1 MKNKTSSGF
10 TFVNLLFGLAM
21 GCLWGVIM
29 ADYCLKLAAQFS
41 WPLVLLVD
49 LAALLCLALAFVL
62 QIVLHELGHLLF
74 GLLSGYGFVT
84 FRFGPRL
91 LAQCGLFCRC
101 VMCPPEPD
109 EDGYFPLTLYSL
121 GGICLN
127 LLSGLLF
134 LWVYFISGG
143 MLILTLFSLSAGILG
158 LGLGLMFALPVKY
171 SDGYN
176 ALWLWDDD
184 AALHA
189 YWLRLREE
197 AAGESEG

>member
-1 MKNKTSSGF
+1 MKNKFSSGF

-21 GCLWGVIM
+21 GGLWGVIM
-29 ADYCLKLAAQFS
+29 ADYCLKLAAQIS
-41 WPLVLLVD
+41 MPLMLLVA

-74 GLLSGYGFVT
+74 GLLSGYGFVS

-91 LAQCGLFCRC
+91 LARCDLICRC

-109 EDGYFPLTLYSL
+109 EDGYFPLSLYSL
-121 GGICLN
+121 GGIFLN

-134 LWVYFISGG
+134 LWLYFISGG
-143 MLILTLFSLSAGILG
+143 ILVLTLFSLSAGILG
-158 LGLGLMFALPVKY
+158 LGLGLMYALPLKY

-176 ALWLWDDD
+176 ALWLSDDD
-184 AALHA
+184 AALHD

-197 AAGESEG
+197 SAGEGEA

>member
-1 MKNKTSSGF
+1 MRNKTSSGF

-21 GCLWGVIM
+21 GCLWGVM
-29 ADYCLKLAAQFS
+29 VADYCLKLANQFS
-41 WPLVLLVD
+41 WPLMLLVA

-91 LAQCGLFCRC
+91 LAQCGLLCRC

-109 EDGYFPLTLYSL
+109 EDGCFPLSLYSL

-134 LWVYFISGG
+134 LWVYFISGD
-143 MLILTLFSLSAGILG
+143 MLVLTLFSLSAGILG

-176 ALWLWDDD
+176 ALWLNDDD
-184 AALHA
+184 AAIHEH
-189 YWLRLREE
+189 WLRLRELASREE
-197 AAGESEG
+197 A

>member
-1 MKNKTSSGF
+1 M
-10 TFVNLLFGLAM
+10 
-21 GCLWGVIM
+21 
-29 ADYCLKLAAQFS
+29 
-41 WPLVLLVD
+41 LLVA

-74 GLLSGYGFVT
+74 GLLSGYRFVS
-84 FRFGPRL
+84 FRFGFRL
-91 LAQCGLFCRC
+91 LSQRGLLCRC

-109 EDGYFPLTLYSL
+109 EDGYFPLALYSL

-134 LWVYFISGG
+134 LWLYFISGG
-143 MLILTLFSLSAGILG
+143 MLVLTLFSLSAGILG

-176 ALWLWDDD
+176 ALWLNDDD
-184 AALHA
+184 AALHDH
-189 YWLRLREE
+189 WLRLREE

>member
-1 MKNKTSSGF
+1 MKNKFSSGF

-21 GCLWGVIM
+21 GGLWGVIM
-29 ADYCLKLAAQFS
+29 ADYCLKLVAQIS
-41 WPLVLLVD
+41 MPLMRLVA

-74 GLLSGYGFVT
+74 GLLSGYGFVS

-91 LAQCGLFCRC
+91 LARCDLICRC

-109 EDGYFPLTLYSL
+109 EDGYFPLSLYSL

-134 LWVYFISGG
+134 LWLYFISGG
-143 MLILTLFSLSAGILG
+143 ILVLTLFSLSAGILG
-158 LGLGLMFALPVKY
+158 LGLGLMYALPLKY

-176 ALWLWDDD
+176 ALWLSDDD
-184 AALHA
+184 AALHDH
-189 YWLRLREE
+189 WLRLREE
-197 AAGESEG
+197 SAGEGEA

>member
-1 MKNKTSSGF
+1 MKNKSSSGF
-10 TFVNLLFGLAM
+10 RFPHLIFGLAM
-21 GCLWGVIM
+21 GCLWGVMIT
-29 ADYCLKLAAQFS
+29 DYCLKLAAQIS
-41 WPLVLLVD
+41 WPLMLLVA
-49 LAALLCLALAFVL
+49 LAALLCLTLAFVL

-74 GLLSGYGFVT
+74 GLLSGYQFV
-84 FRFGPRL
+84 RFSFGLRL
-91 LAQCGLFCRC
+91 LSQCGLLCRC

-109 EDGYFPLTLYSL
+109 EDGYFPLSLYSL

-134 LWVYFISGG
+134 LWLYFISGG
-143 MLILTLFSLSAGILG
+143 ILILTLFSLSAGILG

-176 ALWLWDDD
+176 ALWLNDDD
-184 AALHA
+184 AAFHDH
-189 YWLRLREE
+189 WLRLREE

>member
-1 MKNKTSSGF
+1 MKNKSSSGF
-10 TFVNLLFGLAM
+10 RFPHPIFGLAM
-21 GCLWGVIM
+21 GCLWGVMIT
-29 ADYCLKLAAQFS
+29 DYCLKLAAQIS
-41 WPLVLLVD
+41 WPLMLLVA
-49 LAALLCLALAFVL
+49 LAALLCLTLAFVL

-74 GLLSGYGFVT
+74 GLLSGYRFVSFRSGF
-84 FRFGPRL
+84 RL
-91 LAQCGLFCRC
+91 LARCGLFCRC

-109 EDGYFPLTLYSL
+109 EDGYFPLSLYSL

-134 LWVYFISGG
+134 LWLYFISGG
-143 MLILTLFSLSAGILG
+143 ILILTLFSLSAGILG

-176 ALWLWDDD
+176 ALWLNDDD
-184 AALHA
+184 AAFHDH
-189 YWLRLREE
+189 WLRLREE

>member
-1 MKNKTSSGF
+1 MKNKFSSGF

-21 GCLWGVIM
+21 GGLWGVIM
-29 ADYCLKLAAQFS
+29 ADYCLKLAAQIS
-41 WPLVLLVD
+41 MPLMRLVA

-62 QIVLHELGHLLF
+62 QIILHELGHLLF
-74 GLLSGYGFVT
+74 GLLSGYGFVS

-91 LAQCGLFCRC
+91 LARCDLICRC

-109 EDGYFPLTLYSL
+109 EDGYFPLSLYSL

-134 LWVYFISGG
+134 LWLYFISGG
-143 MLILTLFSLSAGILG
+143 ILVLTLFSLSAGILG
-158 LGLGLMFALPVKY
+158 LGLGLMYALPLKY

-176 ALWLWDDD
+176 ALWLSDDD
-184 AALHA
+184 AALHDH
-189 YWLRLREE
+189 WLRLREE
-197 AAGESEG
+197 SAGEGEA

>member
-41 WPLVLLVD
+41 WPLVLLVA

>member
-1 MKNKTSSGF
+1 M
-10 TFVNLLFGLAM
+10 
-21 GCLWGVIM
+21 
-29 ADYCLKLAAQFS
+29 
-41 WPLVLLVD
+41 LLVA

-74 GLLSGYGFVT
+74 GLLSGYGFVS

-91 LAQCGLFCRC
+91 LARCDLICRC

-109 EDGYFPLTLYSL
+109 EDGYFPLSLYSL

-134 LWVYFISGG
+134 LWLYFISGG
-143 MLILTLFSLSAGILG
+143 ILVLTLFSLSAGILG
-158 LGLGLMFALPVKY
+158 LGLGLMYALPLKY

-176 ALWLWDDD
+176 ALWLSDDD
-184 AALHA
+184 AALHDH
-189 YWLRLREE
+189 WLRLREE